1 MGSTPS
7 KVERVLA
14 YISQLSPKERK
25 QLLDRLPDV
34 LPSLPKGERWYWSE
48 AWQKK
53 VRNAHRDLAAGRV
66 KRYRNVDA
74 LRRDLGNS

>member
-1 MGSTPS
+1 MGSQTS
-7 KVERVLA
+7 RVERVLA
-14 YISQLSPKERK
+14 NISRLSPKERK

-48 AWQKK
+48 TWQKK

-66 KRYRNVDA
+66 KRYSGVES
-74 LRRDLGNS
+74 LRRDLGDS